1 MNKRYESFIMLCHFL
16 MIYITYLAFQTVQ
29 FSSQRLLFFL
39 YFVKVSI
46 LHSNSNS
53 EGIFILISFTTRMI
67 TIKITRLVFMC
78 PFMFIVSTCPFK
90 CSSSLKWIFI
100 YFGKKNSKVVI
111 TILFLCLYHFSCGVD
126 FSIEFEWFLKLYSY
140 MYHCSHLPWC
150 ESAVIQLNYNII
162 IIFIPKK

>member
-1 MNKRYESFIMLCHFL
+1 MNKCYELFIMLCHFF

-29 FSSQRLLFFL
+29 FSSQRLMFFL

-67 TIKITRLVFMC
+67 TIKITRLVFRC

-100 YFGKKNSKVVI
+100 YFGKKNSKGGYNNIVS
-111 TILFLCLYHFSCGVD
+111 LSLSFQLWCGLQYR
-126 FSIEFEWFLKLYSY
+126 IR
-140 MYHCSHLPWC
+140 M
-150 ESAVIQLNYNII
+150 
-162 IIFIPKK
+162 IFKTL